1 MPCPS
6 PLDPLDI
13 EALAA
18 GADPVISDRA
28 AAHAADCPACAEAV
42 REARALSEELGR
54 LDEDAPALP
63 PDFVDRILRVRPFSS
78 SERRRFSLWRLPLAT
93 SAAVFATGVILL
105 GVPVLTGAE
114 HAGLSAALLGPAAG
128 LARAMARSWTEA
140 MAQAPG
146 SFEALSSVLRGNF
159 ASGLLLLLL
168 LLPASFGL
176 RRAVSRARSLR

>member
-28 AAHAADCPACAEAV
+28 ATHAGSCSSCAEAV
-42 REARALSEELGR
+42 RRAQALALELER
-54 LDEDAPALP
+54 LDEDLP
-63 PDFVDRILRVRPFSS
+63 PLPADFVDRILRVRPFSS

-93 SAAVFATGVILL
+93 VAAIFAAGVVLL

-114 HAGLSAALLGPAAG
+114 RAGLSAALLVPATG
-128 LARAMARSWTEA
+128 LLRAMSRSLVEA
-140 MAQAPG
+140 VAQAPA
-146 SFEALSSVLRGNF
+146 SFDALSSVLRGNLGT
-159 ASGLLLLLL
+159 GLLLLLL

-176 RRAVSRARSLR
+176 RRAVARARSPR

>member
-28 AAHAADCPACAEAV
+28 AAHAAGCAFCAEDI
-42 REARALSEELGR
+42 RRAQTLSGELER

-63 PDFVDRILRVRPFSS
+63 TDFVDRILRVRPFSS

-93 SAAVFATGVILL
+93 AAAVFATGVILL

-114 HAGLSAALLGPAAG
+114 QAGLSAALLGPAAG
-128 LARAMARSWTEA
+128 LLRAMARSA
-140 MAQAPG
+140 ADAVSQAPS
-146 SFEALSSVLRGNF
+146 SFDALSSVLRGNF

-176 RRAVSRARSLR
+176 RRAVSRARSPR